1 MANNK
6 SKKGIGEVDFTG
18 LKNKYKMVVRA
29 HPKTKI
35 PINTTEHDQLRTAQS
50 GTVYKYS
57 ENRQE

>member
-1 MANNK
+1 MANDK

-35 PINTTEHDQLRTAQS
+35 PINTTEHD
-50 GTVYKYS
+50 
-57 ENRQE
+57 